1 MNSDPVPQKLYDTQA
16 SYLITAS
23 SKRYFTNDLLL
34 VLSGDIKITPPEA
47 FVNGGGRNWLM
58 QASLTNSPPE
68 GTTFLMSVGVSGRLF
83 IVFQHCR
90 AILRYTSYTYSKL
103 VP

>member
-47 FVNGGGRNWLM
+47 FVNGGKELAD
-58 QASLTNSPPE
+58 ASL
-68 GTTFLMSVGVSGRLF
+68 
-83 IVFQHCR
+83 ID
-90 AILRYTSYTYSKL
+90 KL
-103 VP
+103 TP